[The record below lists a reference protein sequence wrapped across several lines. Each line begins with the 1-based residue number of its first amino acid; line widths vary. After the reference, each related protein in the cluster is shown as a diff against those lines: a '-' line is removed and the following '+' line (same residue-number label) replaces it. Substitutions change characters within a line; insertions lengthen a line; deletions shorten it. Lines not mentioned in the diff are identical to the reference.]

1 MSRRNPLLLFVL
13 SFTAALAL
21 FALLVWG
28 NMRFAGE
35 NAGGEDF
42 LMRWDNAR
50 EFVRNGVSPYSDQAA
65 ESAEVLIYGH
75 TAQTDAERMVASYP
89 LYALVVYLPMTLV
102 EDPIV
107 ARAIWMAVLEVAVLA
122 AAILSVYLSGWRV
135 KPLVLLIFLF
145 FSVFWYHGFRPIVTG
160 EITPLVTLLVV
171 SALLAVKNEHDE
183 LAGVLFGLAML
194 SPEMVLVLLVF
205 VLFWGVF
212 NGRIQIFL
220 YALGTFA
227 LLCGLGFLLI
237 PDWPM
242 EYLRTFFAPT
252 GPYFVDTIAGALGIF
267 LPTGGARVGG
277 AISILIAIVMVVEWF
292 INRGTG
298 YRGFLWT
305 ACFTIVASFWVGI
318 KTSPD
323 NFILALPALTL
334 VFAGW
339 TNRWRRYGSV
349 VSIITM
355 LFIFTV
361 IWLLFLGTFS
371 QVLDPF
377 IRPVLFFPLP
387 FFAFILLYWVR
398 WWTIHP
404 PQVWFDNIR

>member
-1 MSRRNPLLLFVL
+1 MLLFVL

-89 LYALVVYLPMTLV
+89 LYALIVYLPMTLV

-171 SALLAVKNEHDE
+171 SALLAVKNEQSWRVYS
-183 LAGVLFGLAML
+183 LGWLCSARRWYWCCWSSCYSGAFSMVGYRFSCML
-194 SPEMVLVLLVF
+194 SVLL
-205 VLFWGVF
+205 
-212 NGRIQIFL
+212 
-220 YALGTFA
+220 
-227 LLCGLGFLLI
+227 LCCAV
-237 PDWPM
+237 W
-242 EYLRTFFAPT
+242 
-252 GPYFVDTIAGALGIF
+252 
-267 LPTGGARVGG
+267 
-277 AISILIAIVMVVEWF
+277 
-292 INRGTG
+292 
-298 YRGFLWT
+298 
-305 ACFTIVASFWVGI
+305 
-318 KTSPD
+318 
-323 NFILALPALTL
+323 
-334 VFAGW
+334 
-339 TNRWRRYGSV
+339 
-349 VSIITM
+349 
-355 LFIFTV
+355 
-361 IWLLFLGTFS
+361 
-371 QVLDPF
+371 
-377 IRPVLFFPLP
+377 
-387 FFAFILLYWVR
+387 AFY
-398 WWTIHP
+398 
-404 PQVWFDNIR
+404 